1 MQGSLV
7 SLNALLTGNQ
17 VFDIPVYQR
26 GYAWERKNLEDL
38 WEDLYY
44 LDPSKKHYFGTVLL
58 KDSGRTVKATLATLE
73 QLDVIDGQQR
83 LTTVLILLREV
94 ISQLKEAGDDEL
106 RRDLDN
112 LERAYLKDGANYK
125 LNPPGEDGNFF
136 HHVVIDGNDF
146 LDGQTTTRSQRRM
159 AEARAFFRERLIG
172 EKEKGPSEY
181 EGFLVRFKQKIDDLQ
196 LIQYRVDSDTDAI
209 RIFETVN
216 DRGRPLSNLE
226 KTKSF
231 LMHTSYLGIEDD
243 AAVAGRLEEL
253 NGHFSRIYS
262 HFEDA
267 SGPKHKERLR
277 IDEDDVLRFHFINH
291 VSPVRDTSSR
301 PFESLKESIRDKL
314 RKDPGECA
322 EYAIDYAID
331 LEKAFLAVK
340 QIAEA
345 TRQDRRGGTLSKLFM
360 LDKMANIFPLL
371 IASWLRFGGDGPCIE
386 RVLKLLEAFIV
397 RVYLLG
403 GYRSDT
409 AMADFHRKA
418 HRVHGKELDYD
429 GLLAKLSGAIDYR
442 LNNDQFKRALGQ
454 DDLFERLYSSDMK
467 FLLSEYE
474 IHLRAK
480 GDVPLAVA
488 TQQEILTAEYEV
500 EHIWPQNPSYAMDV
514 EEESEHQQNVHRL
527 GNLTI
532 ASKSWNASMGNKTF
546 QEKQSQ
552 LGERPSYS
560 NSTLLVQ
567 KELANLPSWDIE
579 AINDREARIV
589 AFAMQRWSV

>member
-1 MQGSLV
+1 M
-7 SLNALLTGNQ
+7 
-17 VFDIPVYQR
+17 
-26 GYAWERKNLEDL
+26 
-38 WEDLYY
+38 
-44 LDPSKKHYFGTVLL
+44 
-58 KDSGRTVKATLATLE
+58 
-73 QLDVIDGQQR
+73 
-83 LTTVLILLREV
+83 
-94 ISQLKEAGDDEL
+94 
-106 RRDLDN
+106 
-112 LERAYLKDGANYK
+112 
-125 LNPPGEDGNFF
+125 
-136 HHVVIDGNDF
+136 
-146 LDGQTTTRSQRRM
+146 
-159 AEARAFFRERLIG
+159 
-172 EKEKGPSEY
+172 
-181 EGFLVRFKQKIDDLQ
+181 
-196 LIQYRVDSDTDAI
+196 
-209 RIFETVN
+209 
-216 DRGRPLSNLE
+216 
-226 KTKSF
+226 
-231 LMHTSYLGIEDD
+231 
-243 AAVAGRLEEL
+243 
-253 NGHFSRIYS
+253 
-262 HFEDA
+262 
-267 SGPKHKERLR
+267 
-277 IDEDDVLRFHFINH
+277 
-291 VSPVRDTSSR
+291 
-301 PFESLKESIRDKL
+301 
-314 RKDPGECA
+314 
-322 EYAIDYAID
+322 
-331 LEKAFLAVK
+331 K

-532 ASKSWNASMGNKTF
+532 ASKSWNASMGEQDVPGETVAAWRAAKLLKLHFAGTEGAG
-546 QEKQSQ
+546 QPSLLGHRSDQRPGSQ
-552 LGERPSYS
+552 DSGLRDAK
-560 NSTLLVQ
+560 VVRV
-567 KELANLPSWDIE
+567 ALPL
-579 AINDREARIV
+579 R
-589 AFAMQRWSV
+589 AFAKPPCQQPNPLGGLTAPPRLDA